1 LYYLS
6 TGTQEPAGI
15 NSFCA
20 AWSNAA
26 LNECSNYN
34 RTVCL
39 PDCYATP
46 DNCLDQLNACINQAG
61 GGGGGSSTPPSLT
74 ATEVTK
80 ANLGPTC
87 DEDACVPK
95 PINLATG
102 NMYFQHADYRA
113 GGLSENLSVIR
124 SYNSQS
130 NFSGLFGMGWSTD
143 YDISLTVESDLRVS
157 VMFNDGGS
165 VYYYRPSTGTSTFAA
180 YAPPTDKSNVILN
193 AGANTYTLVLKS
205 NGKYVFNTNGK
216 LVSII
221 DPNGNTTSLA
231 YDGSNRLV
239 TVASPT
245 GRTLN
250 FAYNASGKVAAI
262 SDGASGTIDP
272 SYNPAIL
279 GTIATYDYDPASE
292 YLSRATYSDGSQYRY
307 TYTYNAGTSK
317 YYITAIK
324 DALDNPLESHE
335 YDAYGRAQWGS
346 VTGQVEGN
354 TITYVSDTETR
365 VTDALGRISTVIFD
379 KSKGTAVVT
388 SKTEPYYQQTPVSKL
403 KEYDSSLNMI
413 SETDEMGYKTLYAYD
428 FDGNVTNI
436 STPKK
441 NQSLTYNDVGQI
453 LTHSD
458 SLGGVTNTYDS
469 NGNLLTSTD
478 SLGAVTSFTYNSNGL
493 PASRTD
499 PLNHLTHYAYDQFG
513 NLTGVTN
520 ALNQTSASFAYDIRG
535 RMTRATDALGN
546 NTYYAYDARD
556 RLVLTTYPDNSTEQR
571 IHNLAG
577 KLVEVIDPRG
587 NSTAYAYDGY
597 GRLVQTVEPQGRII
611 SISYDLMSNITAK
624 TDSAGRT
631 TNYSYNSM
639 NLLDKIT
646 YPEATPGA
654 GRLENNFLYDAVGN
668 LTEKRDTANHIT
680 QFSYDGDRRAIL
692 SVDAAQNASLSDHDS
707 HDNLSMFADANE
719 NTYDFVYD
727 YHDRLKSISRDN
739 GAKSRQYAHD
749 LAGRLTAITDY
760 DGSVT
765 NYSYDALNRLTGINY
780 PDSTSASFSYNQA
793 SQMLTATNE
802 NGTVVFTYDNRG
814 RVSSVTDVWG
824 KLISYNYD
832 ANGNRTQ
839 MSIGNRTIT
848 YQYDSLN
855 RLTGLYENTGN
866 TAVFAYDNAGRLQT
880 RTLNSLLVTTY
891 AYNGLDL
898 PTTINYMVGASTLAN
913 FAYEYGTDLN
923 VSKITDRNGSHFYY
937 YNDNSQLVSATHST
951 FATESFSYD
960 EIGNHINQD
969 GTTPPPQNVSYE
981 YDLNGDLK
989 ARIDPAGN
997 PEPNKNIVYKYDALG
1012 RLVARV
1018 NGTQWT
1024 RYTYDGDDAVLDEKS
1039 DGTVIYYGNGPGID
1053 NKLWYIQGTSSP
1065 VFFLADHLGSTRALV
1080 SHTGSIIAGT
1090 LIDYDSFGK
1099 PSISLPTRFQYA
1111 GREYDP
1117 DTQLYYH
1124 RARYYDPQARR
1135 FISEDPIG
1143 LEGGINLYGYVGNN
1157 PLNLIDPYGLQE
1169 KGYWRRSG
1177 EQIIL
1182 GNFTDEVTLAGTAG
1196 QIGTGL
1202 LGVDL
1207 PGDIRDISADLINWK
1222 WSWGHAGQTALDAI
1236 GFLPVIGVLKY
1247 GDEVGTLCKSTKL
1260 LNQFNSADS
1269 LIKNAGDLTRLKG
1282 GVKMGTVTGNGEA
1295 IFRAISNG
1303 GQMLPSGYVKMADG
1317 TIIGKHVAS
1326 STGEFTIDINQAG
1339 QIYKIR
1345 VNP

>member
-1 LYYLS
+1 MLASASSSFGKNLTS
-6 TGTQEPAGI
+6 GCPA
-15 NSFCA
+15 
-20 AWSNAA
+20 
-26 LNECSNYN
+26 
-34 RTVCL
+34 
-39 PDCYATP
+39 P
-46 DNCLDQLNACINQAG
+46 
-61 GGGGGSSTPPSLT
+61 LT
-74 ATEVTK
+74 LLKTFRDVGR
-80 ANLGPTC
+80 LFRRDVGHPFRS
-87 DEDACVPK
+87 D
-95 PINLATG
+95 
-102 NMYFQHADYRA
+102 
-113 GGLSENLSVIR
+113 SENGQLPT
-124 SYNSQS
+124 
-130 NFSGLFGMGWSTD
+130 GMGGQLQPG
-143 YDISLTVESDLRVS
+143 ISGQHDSGI
-157 VMFNDGGS
+157 DGQHG
-165 VYYYRPSTGTSTFAA
+165 PE
-180 YAPPTDKSNVILN
+180 YA
-193 AGANTYTLVLKS
+193 
-205 NGKYVFNTNGK
+205 
-216 LVSII
+216 
-221 DPNGNTTSLA
+221 
-231 YDGSNRLV
+231 
-239 TVASPT
+239 
-245 GRTLN
+245 
-250 FAYNASGKVAAI
+250 
-262 SDGASGTIDP
+262 
-272 SYNPAIL
+272 
-279 GTIATYDYDPASE
+279 
-292 YLSRATYSDGSQYRY
+292 YRY
-307 TYTYNAGTSK
+307 TYTYNAVTSK
-317 YYITAIK
+317 YNITAIK

-335 YDAYGRAQWGS
+335 YDSSGRAQWGS
-346 VTGQVEGN
+346 ISGQVERN
-354 TITYVSDTETR
+354 TITYVSDTETH
-365 VTDALGRISTVIFD
+365 VTDALGRISTVVFD

-388 SKTEPYYQQTPVSKL
+388 SKTGPYYQQTPVSKL

-428 FDGNVTNI
+428 FDGNITNI

-478 SLGAVTSFTYNSNGL
+478 SLGAVISFTYNSNGL
-493 PASRTD
+493 PASKTD

-520 ALNQTSASFAYDIRG
+520 ALNQTSASFGYDIRG

-546 NTYYAYDARD
+546 SIYYAYDARD

-571 IHNLAG
+571 VYNLTG

-597 GRLVQTVEPQGRII
+597 GRLIQTVEPQGRGT

-631 TNYSYNSM
+631 TNYSYNEM

-654 GRLENNFLYDAVGN
+654 GRLENNFLYYAVGN
-668 LTEKRDTANHIT
+668 LTEKRDSANRIT

-692 SVDAAQNASLSDHDS
+692 SVDAAQNASLSDHDG

-739 GAKSRQYAHD
+739 SAKSRQYTHD

-760 DGSVT
+760 NGSVT
-765 NYSYDALNRLTGINY
+765 NYYYDALHRLTGINY
-780 PDSTSASFSYNQA
+780 PDSTSASFTYNQA

-824 KLISYNYD
+824 KLISYSYD

-839 MSIGNRTIT
+839 MSTGNRTTT
-848 YQYDSLN
+848 YQYDPLN
-855 RLTGLYENTGN
+855 RLTGMYENTGN

-898 PTTINYMVGASTLAN
+898 PTTINYTVGASTLAN

-937 YNDNSQLVSATHST
+937 YDDNSQLVSATHST

-1024 RYTYDGDDAVLDEKS
+1024 RYTYDGNDTVLDEKS
-1039 DGTVIYYGNGPGID
+1039 DGTVVYYGNGPGVD

-1080 SHTGSIIAGT
+1080 SHTGSIISGT

-1117 DTQLYYH
+1117 DTQLYYF
-1124 RARYYDPQARR
+1124 RARWYDPAARR

-1143 LEGGINLYGYVGNN
+1143 LNGGVNLYAYVGNN
-1157 PLNLIDPYGLQE
+1157 PMILTDRFGLSSDFPAAYEGLDRISKMNFCGKCKVFLEGLANLNGTNVDDLISQIRQTSSEAKNFIYDGPSSNTLLDKHIFELSSDQGA
-1169 KGYWRRSG
+1169 KTVGYLFNKDSALTALSQPTGFAIWLRSG
-1177 EQIIL
+1177 QWNGGL
-1182 GNFTDEVTLAGTAG
+1182 SSLVSPYANWNGTATNSG
-1196 QIGTGL
+1196 MSILFHEILHKNLVGGGFSHDQMRGAFPAGL
-1202 LGVDL
+1202 GPKALGRNLESDR
-1207 PGDIRDISADLINWK
+1207 I
-1222 WSWGHAGQTALDAI
+1222 
-1236 GFLPVIGVLKY
+1236 LK
-1247 GDEVGTLCKSTKL
+1247 LC
-1260 LNQFNSADS
+1260 F
-1269 LIKNAGDLTRLKG
+1269 
-1282 GVKMGTVTGNGEA
+1282 E
-1295 IFRAISNG
+1295 
-1303 GQMLPSGYVKMADG
+1303 
-1317 TIIGKHVAS
+1317 
-1326 STGEFTIDINQAG
+1326 
-1339 QIYKIR
+1339 
-1345 VNP
+1345 